1 MKETDR
7 IQVVRLGETGYPSR
21 LAEIKNPPKQLYY
34 IGNLEMLEK
43 PCAAVIGSR
52 TTTTYGRNTGKAIAR
67 CLAEHGVT
75 VVSGM
80 ATGIDSCAHNGAL
93 AAGGNTA
100 AVLGCGADVCYPPE
114 NDGLKKELETRGLVL
129 TEYSPGSPAERYN
142 FPTRNRIISGLCDI
156 TVVVQARNRSGSLIT
171 AELAAEQ
178 GREVLAVPGN
188 IDSQYNLGNN
198 KLIKEGATPLISI
211 DDVLEPLGL
220 RKVTR
225 DAAKEKLSDTEFEIF
240 SILEERGEMGID
252 ELCYHIGKEPS
263 YINPIISVMEM
274 KGFIFSAL
282 GKIFL
287 ANV

>member
-7 IQVVRLGETGYPSR
+7 IQMVRLGETGYPSR

-34 IGNLEMLEK
+34 IGNLRMLEK

-52 TTTTYGRNTGKAIAR
+52 TTTTYGRNTAIAIAR

-80 ATGIDSCAHNGAL
+80 AMGIDSCAHNGAL
-93 AAGGNTA
+93 AGGGNTA
-100 AVLGCGADVCYPPE
+100 AVLGCGVDVCYPPE
-114 NDGLKKELETRGLVL
+114 NSGLKRELETKGLAIS
-129 TEYSPGSPAERYN
+129 EYSPGTRPERYN
-142 FPTRNRIISGLCDI
+142 FPTRNRIISGLCHI
-156 TVVVQARNRSGSLIT
+156 TIVVQARNRSGSLIT

-198 KLIKEGATPLISI
+198 KLIREGATPLISI
-211 DDVLEPLGL
+211 NDVLEPFGL
-220 RKVTR
+220 RRITGEMAR
-225 DAAKEKLSDTEFEIF
+225 EKLSDREYEIF
-240 SILEERGEMGID
+240 RLLQEHGEMGID
-252 ELCYHIGKEPS
+252 EVCYHIGKEPG
-263 YINPIISVMEM
+263 YVNPIISVMEM